1 MSGPR
6 DERGFSLVAALLV
19 VVVLAAAGT
28 MMINTSG
35 VQRSTTVLSLQGD
48 RAYHAA
54 ASGIEWGIHRVL
66 NLSACPGP
74 TTLSLTEGGLKGFD
88 VDVSCTSS
96 THVEGALTLKVY
108 ELTAIAEYGTYGDQD
123 YARRRM
129 KGTVTDAP

>member
-1 MSGPR
+1 MRGLK
-6 DERGFSLVAALLV
+6 DERGFGLVAALLV

-35 VQRSTTVLSLQGD
+35 VQRGTTVLALQGD

-66 NLSACPGP
+66 ALSACPGS
-74 TTLSLTEGGLKGFD
+74 TTLNLTEGGLKGFD
-88 VDVSCTSS
+88 VDMSCTSS
-96 THVEGALTLKVY
+96 THVEGALTHKVY
-108 ELTAIAEYGTYGDQD
+108 ELTAIAEYGTYGDAD
-123 YARRRM
+123 YVRRRM

>member
-1 MSGPR
+1 MKGSKG
-6 DERGFSLVAALLV
+6 ERGFGLVAALFV

-66 NLSACPGP
+66 GLSACPGA

-96 THVEGALTLKVY
+96 AHSEGGVSLKVY
-108 ELTAIAEYGTYGDQD
+108 EITAIAEYGTYGDRD
-123 YARRRM
+123 YVRRRM

>member
-1 MSGPR
+1 MRGSKG
-6 DERGFSLVAALLV
+6 ERGFSLVAALFVL
-19 VVVLAAAGT
+19 VVLAAAGT

-66 NLSACPGP
+66 DLSACPGS

-96 THVEGALTLKVY
+96 SHVEGGVSLNVY
-108 ELTAIAEYGTYGDQD
+108 EITAIAEYGTYGDPD
-123 YARRRM
+123 YVRRRM